1 MFDLIT
7 RHWWVLAV
15 RGGFAVLF
23 GLAALFWPGITVLAL
38 VILFGLYALVDGII
52 ALVGAIRGGFGG
64 SRTWAAV
71 IGVAGIVLGLV
82 ALIWPAITAFALLML
97 IAVWAV
103 VVGVFE
109 IISAVALRREIEG
122 EWFYI
127 AAGALSVLF
136 GVLLFAWPVSGALAL
151 VWLIGAFAIVV
162 GAIMIGAAF
171 RLRKAGKE
179 AERRAERPAG
189 GMGAG
194 GATPTPG

>member
-1 MFDLIT
+1 VFDLIT

-38 VILFGLYALVDGII
+38 VILFGAYALVDGVM
-52 ALVGAIRGGFGG
+52 ALVGAIRGGFGR
-64 SRTWAAV
+64 SRAWAAV
-71 IGVAGIVLGLV
+71 TGVAGIVLGLV
-82 ALIWPAITAFALLML
+82 ALIWPGITAFALLML
-97 IAVWAV
+97 IAAWAV

-109 IISAVALRREIEG
+109 IVSAVALRREIEG

-136 GVLLFAWPVSGALAL
+136 GVVLFAWPASGAVAL

-162 GAIMIGAAF
+162 GAMMIGSAF

-194 GATPTPG
+194 GASAAPG